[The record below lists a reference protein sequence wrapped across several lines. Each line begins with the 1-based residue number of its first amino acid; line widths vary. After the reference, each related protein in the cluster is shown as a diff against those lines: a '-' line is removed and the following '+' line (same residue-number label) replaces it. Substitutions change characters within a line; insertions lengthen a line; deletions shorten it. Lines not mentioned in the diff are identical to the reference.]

1 MAMAGGAGRK
11 RGAAGKESGKQ
22 SNLEDGDVLFKLS
35 FVQALEDP
43 QVESKLIK
51 MMCEAN
57 KQIADSVSALREEV
71 RSLKAASDQKDATI
85 AELRG
90 EVSQL
95 RLDIDALEQYGRCSS
110 LRISGISEQYEDTT
124 EGVTNVTNGIMELDP
139 PIKPEDINISHRLN
153 KPRGARQEE
162 PRPVIVRFM
171 TKTARYRVIADRKKL
186 KKHNEENN
194 IKIY

>member
-11 RGAAGKESGKQ
+11 RGAVGKESGKQ
-22 SNLEDGDVLFKLS
+22 SNLEDEDVLFKLS

-43 QVESKLIK
+43 QVESKFIK

-95 RLDIDALEQYGRCSS
+95 RLDIDALEQYGRRSS

-124 EGVTNVTNGIMELDP
+124 GGVLAVTNGIMELDP

-194 IKIY
+194 I